1 MEISLLIIHTSQSG
15 PKKLTSEARAFDFL
29 PEYPDVKVE
38 LGFPRLALFSATE
51 MESRH

>member
-1 MEISLLIIHTSQSG
+1 MHGDILTNYTQSG